1 MADNANAVVCSE
13 AVSNALETM
22 LMNIARRPERVNV
35 YTPPERPKA
44 VVTILKGIADWLTD
58 EPTIEALIVE
68 DLARAIE
75 KCSDR
80 EELRDLS
87 VQVRAMA
94 FSFQPDASR
103 VALTPAEAQLLNTL
117 DRALN
122 N

>member
-87 VQVRAMA
+87 VQARAMA
-94 FSFQPDASR
+94 FSF
-103 VALTPAEAQLLNTL
+103 
-117 DRALN
+117 
-122 N
+122 